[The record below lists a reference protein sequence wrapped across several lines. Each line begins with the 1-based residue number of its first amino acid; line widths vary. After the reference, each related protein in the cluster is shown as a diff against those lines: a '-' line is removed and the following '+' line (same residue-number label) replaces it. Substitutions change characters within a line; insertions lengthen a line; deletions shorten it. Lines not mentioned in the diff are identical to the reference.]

1 MCIIFNAQWLQKSLY
16 QIEKLMKEGK
26 NDVGRVGDA
35 NFLNNFLGH
44 HSLKAVKFLDT
55 FLYCV
60 LSNAALNY

>member
-44 HSLKAVKFLDT
+44 HSLKAIKFWILFFT
-55 FLYCV
+55 VCCFVFKML
-60 LSNAALNY
+60 